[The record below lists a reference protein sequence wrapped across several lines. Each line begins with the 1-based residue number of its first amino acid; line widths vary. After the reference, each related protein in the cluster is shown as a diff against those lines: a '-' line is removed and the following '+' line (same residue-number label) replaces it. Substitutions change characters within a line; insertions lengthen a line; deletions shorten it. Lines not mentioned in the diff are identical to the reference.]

1 MKTFAYVRVSTKEQN
16 VDRQL
21 EALKSFDIPKRNIF
35 IDHQSGKN
43 FDRPEYKKMIR
54 KLKKGDLLIV
64 KSVDRL
70 GRNYSEILKQWQFI
84 TKEIEADIVVLDM
97 SLLDTRKKDGDLT
110 GVLIADLVLQI
121 LAYVAQTER
130 EFIHQRQSEGI
141 ALAKVKGVKF
151 GRKPMVM
158 PSNFTEV
165 CERFYKREITT
176 REAAQL
182 LDLAPSTFYRNYKK
196 MMQDSGLIGT
206 QNKTVF
212 SMLN

>member
-1 MKTFAYVRVSTKEQN
+1 M
-16 VDRQL
+16 
-21 EALKSFDIPKRNIF
+21 
-35 IDHQSGKN
+35 
-43 FDRPEYKKMIR
+43 
-54 KLKKGDLLIV
+54 
-64 KSVDRL
+64 
-70 GRNYSEILKQWQFI
+70 
-84 TKEIEADIVVLDM
+84 VLDM